1 MKTNLENFVNTYGIG
16 ISVEKLVSKTYFFL
30 RGIRGSDDGICIIND
45 RYLEIDGTRYQFIKS
60 RKTFSWKVKVI
71 A

>member
-16 ISVEKLVSKTYFFL
+16 ISVEKLVSKVYFFL
-30 RGIRGSDDGICIIND
+30 TSIRGSDDGICVVND
-45 RYLEIDGTRYQFIKS
+45 RYLEVDGTTYQFIKS
-60 RKTFSWKVKVI
+60 RKTSSWKVKVI